1 MVRSLWFSLLNML
14 ALTSSPMPYGRNVT
28 DGAGYRTWVL
38 LSRIAKDVNVS
49 ILSLYE
55 DMYKMEAAEQTEE
68 DRLRV
73 IPTRCSRRAI
83 SRCIDEF
90 QPDVIYVGSWPLSI
104 FLPRTHAISLIDFVG
119 PSLLENTYLGRYPVS
134 VAARL
139 KAEAFSNADLVLC
152 ANERLRYYLMGFL
165 LSRGIQKPPD
175 SIQVIPMAPPAEPP
189 KKSVD
194 YGRMKP
200 EGQFVVLVAGSLN
213 PWYDYETIFKAVNEM
228 RDLDLQVVFMGD
240 NPTTVKVDV
249 KRQLID
255 LASKY
260 DLRDRTTITGPVPF
274 KERRNYYLQADIG
287 LNLAGDSW
295 EDELSSRARLV
306 DYLWAGLPI
315 ITSGRDYISKL
326 ATDNN
331 RASYF
336 APRDCAR
343 LSQLIRRVLSEKS
356 RASSSGEGASKVLE
370 TLDLDR
376 YVPQLIKFLS
386 QLTKVERRPS
396 LLCDLSYCAF
406 LLKHS
411 RWPGRALP
419 TGPL

>member
-1 MVRSLWFSLLNML
+1 
-14 ALTSSPMPYGRNVT
+14 MPYGRNIT
-28 DGAGYRTWVL
+28 DGAGYRTWIL
-38 LSRIAKDVNVS
+38 LGRIAKDVNVN

-55 DMYKMEAAEQTEE
+55 DMYKREAAEQTEE

-73 IPTRCSRRAI
+73 IPTRCNRRAI

-90 QPDVIYVGSWPLSI
+90 QPDIIYVGSWPLFI
-104 FLPRTHAISLIDFVG
+104 FLPRTHAISVVDFIG

-165 LSRGIQKPPD
+165 LSRGIQKPPNA
-175 SIQVIPMAPPAEPP
+175 IQVIPMAPPAESP

-194 YGRMKP
+194 YARMKP

-213 PWYDYETIFKAVNEM
+213 PWYHYETIFRAVNEI
-228 RDLDLQVVFMGD
+228 RDLDLQIVFMGD

-260 DLRDRTTITGPVPF
+260 DLSDRTTITGPVPF
-274 KERRNYYLQADIG
+274 KERCNHYLQADIG

-326 ATDNN
+326 AIDNN

-343 LSQLIRRVLSEKS
+343 LSQVIRRVLSEKS
-356 RASSSGEGASKVLE
+356 RAASSGEGASKVLE

-396 LLCDLSYCAF
+396 LLCDLSYYAF

-411 RWPGRALP
+411 RWLGRALP